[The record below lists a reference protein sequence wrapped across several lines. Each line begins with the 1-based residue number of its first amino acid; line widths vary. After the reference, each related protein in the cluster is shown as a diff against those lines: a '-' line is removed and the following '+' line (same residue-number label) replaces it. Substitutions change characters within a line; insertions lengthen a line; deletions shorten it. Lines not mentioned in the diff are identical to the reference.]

1 VYLILGQPPLS
12 LAESIQTGFNAM
24 GAEIVW
30 ISDFASE
37 VELVWWLG
45 TSSST
50 FELQLK
56 NGRKLDEE
64 QVLGVLAV
72 APYKGDISEIKEK
85 EYFRAEKRAAL
96 LAWLWS
102 LRCPVV
108 NRIPPMFWISPH
120 VPLTF
125 WHPALRRCGLPVV
138 DSILS
143 NLPSELEK
151 FVSESSGEC
160 DYVPL
165 SIKELYRVATP
176 ADFEGLTK
184 LAKFCPINL
193 TQYSPHIYSACVV
206 NRKVFWNQSVSPI
219 LTSLQDRLTQLGVVT
234 GLPFL
239 EIGVLVIDGAP
250 RIRSIS
256 PFPKLDLFRPDT
268 CGVITKALL
277 SLLRSD

>member
-1 VYLILGQPPLS
+1 MYLILGEPPPS
-12 LAESIQTGFNAM
+12 LAGLLRTGFDAM

-37 VELVWWLG
+37 VDLVWWLG

-64 QVLGVLAV
+64 QVLGILAV
-72 APYKGDISEIKEK
+72 APYNGDNSEVKEK

-96 LAWLWS
+96 LGWLWS

-120 VPLTF
+120 VPLAL
-125 WHPALRRCGLPVV
+125 WRPALRRCGLPVV

-151 FVSESSGEC
+151 FGSEFSGGC

-165 SIKELYRVATP
+165 SIKEFYRAATL

-184 LAKFCPINL
+184 LAQFCLIHL
-193 TQYSPHIYSACVV
+193 AQYRPRIYSACVV
-206 NRKVFWNQSVSPI
+206 NRKVFWNQSVSPT
-219 LTSLQDRLTQLGVVT
+219 LTSLQDRLIQLGVVT

-239 EIGVLVIDGAP
+239 EIGVLVIDGTP
-250 RIRSIS
+250 WVRSIS

-268 CGVITKALL
+268 CVVITKALL
-277 SLLRSD
+277 GLLRSD